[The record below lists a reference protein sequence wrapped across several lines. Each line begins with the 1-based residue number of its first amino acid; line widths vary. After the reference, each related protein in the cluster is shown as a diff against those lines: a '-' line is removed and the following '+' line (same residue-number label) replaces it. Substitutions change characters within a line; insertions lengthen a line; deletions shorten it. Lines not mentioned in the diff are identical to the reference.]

1 MSFLILP
8 EDMLQSDEERH
19 EFDAIYIT
27 KIAQEIEKGHYLNQ
41 KRLIDQQI
49 KADMMIICK

>member
-8 EDMLQSDEERH
+8 EDMMQSDEDRH

-27 KIAQEIEKGHYLNQ
+27 KIAQEIEKDHYLNQ
-41 KRLIDQQI
+41 KRLIGQQI
-49 KADMMIICK
+49 KADLMIICK